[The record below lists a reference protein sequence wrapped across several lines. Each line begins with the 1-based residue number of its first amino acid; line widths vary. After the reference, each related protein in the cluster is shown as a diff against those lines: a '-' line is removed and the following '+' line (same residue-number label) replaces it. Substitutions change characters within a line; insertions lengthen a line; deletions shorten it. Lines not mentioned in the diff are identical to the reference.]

1 MINSLKGIWCYL
13 YGQKWCVIVW
23 FLNLGHLGPFQGQS
37 ASYVAEGE
45 PSEED
50 QVLGKVEWMN
60 IELNMIMNI
69 NIKLCQ

>member
-1 MINSLKGIWCYL
+1 MKEY
-13 YGQKWCVIVW
+13 VIVS

-69 NIKLCQ
+69 NIKLFE

>member
-1 MINSLKGIWCYL
+1 MEDIWCYL
-13 YGQKWCVIVW
+13 YGQKWSVIVS

-37 ASYVAEGE
+37 ASNVAEGE

-50 QVLGKVEWMN
+50 QVLGKVKWTN

-69 NIKLCQ
+69 NIKLFE